1 MDRIALDIN
10 GLTKQYRGFALDKV
24 SFGVPYGAV
33 VGFIGENGAGKS
45 TTLKAILGLVKKDAG
60 TISLLGKE
68 ERSIDFTTRGKV
80 GVVFDGDN
88 YPDKLTPKQ
97 LSSFLK
103 NVYVS
108 WDEEKYFSM
117 LDKLSL
123 PVNRKIKAFSKGMKM
138 KLAII
143 AALSQNPE
151 LLIMDEPTSGLDPVM
166 RDDILNMILDFVRDE
181 MHAVLISSHIT
192 SDLEKIADYIVFIHK
207 GKVVFCKSK
216 EELTCQYGIMKCSA
230 AQFEAID
237 KEDILCYRRQGN
249 ELDILTADREGAQR
263 KYPNMQIIPAA
274 VDDIMLIYIRGE
286 RVCEIC

>member
-1 MDRIALDIN
+1 MDNTVLSID
-10 GLTKQYRGFALDKV
+10 GLTKRYRGFALDNV
-24 SFGVPYGAV
+24 SFSVPKGAV

-45 TTLKAILGLVKKDAG
+45 TTLKTILGLVKKDTG
-60 TISLLGKE
+60 TISILGKGE
-68 ERSIDFTTRGKV
+68 QDIDFITRNRV
-80 GVVFDGDN
+80 GVVFDGNN
-88 YPDKLTPKQ
+88 YPENLTPKQ
-97 LSSFLK
+97 LGSFLS
-103 NVYVS
+103 NVYAS

-123 PVNRKIKAFSKGMKM
+123 PVKRKVKSFSKGMKM

-181 MHAVLISSHIT
+181 KHSVLISSHIN
-192 SDLEKIADYIVFIHK
+192 SDLEKIADYIVFIHN
-207 GKVVFCKSK
+207 GKVVFSKSK
-216 EELTCQYGIMKCSA
+216 QELICQYGIMKCGA

-249 ELDILTADREGAQR
+249 ELDVLTADRAATRR
-263 KYPNMQIIPAA
+263 KYPNVRIVPA
-274 VDDIMLIYIRGE
+274 VIDDIMLIYIKGE
-286 RVCEIC
+286 RI